1 MSTPHAHGPAPTATA
16 TVIRTGQRNAA
27 KVLPF
32 GIVLTAVGLL
42 VLFGGVGITVGLG
55 EGDPSPKGV
64 VGVVMG
70 LLILFVSVTSL
81 ISAWVSRSSTVS
93 IDPTG
98 LWVSDGKV
106 RGVVPWDALA
116 GVGLHWSKLGRT
128 KVYSIELFPSG
139 PIDRDDPVLW
149 PLVRDEAPL
158 HPDLPR
164 LRYRLPV
171 PPGSRDAVVAA
182 IQSYVPQLCLGEAE
196 RESGHMGKP
205 DRKGDKERV
214 RLRGQVR

>member
-1 MSTPHAHGPAPTATA
+1 MSTPHGHGPAPTA
-16 TVIRTGQRNAA
+16 TVIRTGQRNATKA
-27 KVLPF
+27 LPL

-42 VLFGGVGITVGLG
+42 VLFGGVAITVGLG
-55 EGDPSPKGV
+55 EDDPSPKGV
-64 VGVVMG
+64 VGIVMG

-81 ISAWVSRSSTVS
+81 ISAWVSRRSTVG
-93 IDPTG
+93 IDQTG

-106 RGVVPWDALA
+106 LGVVPWNSLA

-128 KVYSIELFPSG
+128 KVYSIELCPSG

-182 IQSYVPQLCLGEAE
+182 IQSYVPQLWLGEAE
-196 RESGHMGKP
+196 RESGHMGRP
-205 DRKGDKERV
+205 DRKGHRERTT
-214 RLRGQVR
+214 RLRGQAR

>member
-1 MSTPHAHGPAPTATA
+1 MSTPHGHGPAPTATA
-16 TVIRTGQRNAA
+16 TVIRTGQRSAA
-27 KVLPF
+27 KALPL

-55 EGDPSPKGV
+55 EDDPSPKGV
-64 VGVVMG
+64 VGIVMG
-70 LLILFVSVTSL
+70 LLILFVSVTNL

-98 LWVSDGKV
+98 LWVGDGKV
-106 RGVVPWDALA
+106 RGVVPWNSLA

-128 KVYSIELFPSG
+128 KVYSIELCPSG

-164 LRYRLPV
+164 LRYRLAV
-171 PPGSRDAVVAA
+171 PPGSRDAVVEV
-182 IQSYVPQLCLGEAE
+182 IQSYVPQLWLGEAE
-196 RESGHMGKP
+196 RESGHMGTP
-205 DRKGDKERV
+205 DRKGHRERT
-214 RLRGQVR
+214 RPRGQAC

>member
-1 MSTPHAHGPAPTATA
+1 MSTPHAHAPAPGA
-16 TVIRTGQRNAA
+16 TVVRTGQRGATKA
-27 KVLPF
+27 LPL

-42 VLFGGVGITVGLG
+42 VLFGGVSITVGLRDA
-55 EGDPSPKGV
+55 EPSPKGV
-64 VGVVMG
+64 VGIVMG

-81 ISAWVSRSSTVS
+81 ISAWVSRRSTVS
-93 IDPTG
+93 IDRTG

-106 RGVVPWDALA
+106 RGVVPWHTLA

-128 KVYSIELFPSG
+128 KVYSIELCPSG

-158 HPDLPR
+158 HPNLPR

-171 PPGSRDAVVAA
+171 PPGSRDAVVTA
-182 IQSYVPQLCLGEAE
+182 IQSYVPQLWLGEAE
-196 RESGHMGKP
+196 RESGHMGAP
-205 DRKGDKERV
+205 DRKGHRERT
-214 RLRGQVR
+214 RRPRGQEG